1 MEELAVHVKSMRKLR
16 FETKANGTW
25 KGGDRNF
32 VFHSGTGK
40 PYYHTTAPQQWK
52 NWCERHSFRNVS
64 LHDLRHTNATYCWAR
79 EHLSRRFNI
88 DYDIPHLRCL
98 QIPMLTSPRSLV
110 VKQQHTSMSSI
121 QKFVPNPS
129 PGAKKALAPCD
140 PVIWKPGF
148 QSLKNKKSLDNQ
160 GIQKKNNSA
169 EDRDRTGTVVT
180 YRRILSPVRLPI
192 PPPRHNLRN
201 AILHLLVLVLQ
212 VSEKLT
218 Y

>member
-1 MEELAVHVKSMRKLR
+1 MGHGKAGIVTLFFIQVHGNPITIQRRPSSGKTGV
-16 FETKANGTW
+16 
-25 KGGDRNF
+25 
-32 VFHSGTGK
+32 SGTASVM
-40 PYYHTTAPQQWK
+40 YHFMISAIQMQRI
-52 NWCERHSFRNVS
+52 C
-64 LHDLRHTNATYCWAR
+64 LAR

-88 DYDIPHLRCL
+88 DCDIPHLRCL

-201 AILHLLVLVLQ
+201 ATLY
-212 VSEKLT
+212 T
-218 Y
+218 YLFYKYLRNTEVFSLCKCRSIGHQHIIR